1 MSRVSAFC
9 DDVLGTSDAV
19 AIRRRIQEREISA
32 AEAVEAA
39 VARAQSV
46 NPVLNAIATPL
57 FDTARAEAAAPRGGA
72 FAGVPSFVKDTDPIK
87 GVPLLFGS
95 RGMPNEPSTKTSE
108 FIAQLHDLG
117 FITLGKTTTPEFGL
131 TGTTEALLY
140 GPTRNPWNPG
150 HSTGGSSGGAAA
162 LVAAGVVPIAHA
174 NDGGGSIR
182 IPASCCGIV
191 GLKPSRGRLPE
202 VEGTA
207 LLPVK
212 IIHQG
217 VVTRTVRDTAE
228 LYHAAEQHR
237 SNRSLPKIGLVEGF
251 GPRRR
256 IRFFSRWNHGHETD
270 PECVASV
277 ERIARLCEA
286 HGHSVEEV
294 ASPFDQALADDF
306 LVLWSTMAF
315 SILQFGRRLI
325 HPRFDKRQVEGFT
338 RGLAGMFRE
347 HVFGVPAAI
356 RRLRQFGS
364 FYESLFNDCD
374 ILLTP
379 TVATQV
385 PRLGHLGPEVPFD
398 LAIERLKA
406 FLPFTAVQNISGA
419 PAISL
424 PAGMSKAGLPIGVQL
439 AAALGHE
446 RTLLELAF
454 ELEESAPW
462 PLISEPTA
470 GGLPDHGSLHP

>member
-1 MSRVSAFC
+1 MGRVSAFG
-9 DDVLGTSDAV
+9 DDVLGTCDAV
-19 AIRRRIQEREISA
+19 EIRRRIGDGEISA
-32 AEAVEAA
+32 AEAVGAA
-39 VARAQSV
+39 VARAESV
-46 NPVLNAIATPL
+46 NPIVNAIATPQ
-57 FDTARAEAAAPRGGA
+57 FDSARSEATTLRTGA
-72 FAGVPSFVKDTDPIK
+72 FAGLPTFVKDTDPVE

-108 FIAQLHDLG
+108 FVAQLYDLG
-117 FITLGKTTTPEFGL
+117 FISLGKTTTPEFGL

-140 GPTRNPWNPG
+140 GPTRNPWNTE

-191 GLKPSRGRLPE
+191 GLKPSRGRLPD
-202 VEGTA
+202 VEGAA

-217 VVTRTVRDTAE
+217 VVTRTVRDTAAF
-228 LYHAAEQHR
+228 YHAAEQQR
-237 SNRSLPKIGLVEGF
+237 PQRSLPQIGLVEGF

-256 IRFFSRWNHGHETD
+256 IRFFSQSDHDHETETD
-270 PECVASV
+270 CAASV
-277 ERIARLCEA
+277 ERIAQLCEA

-294 ASPFDQALADDF
+294 PSPFDATLADDF

-315 SILQFGRRLI
+315 GILQFGRQII
-325 HPRFDKRQVEGFT
+325 HPRFDKRQVEEFT
-338 RGLAGMFRE
+338 RGLARMFRE
-347 HVFGVPAAI
+347 HAFSMPAAI
-356 RRLRQFGS
+356 RRLRRFGS

-374 ILLTP
+374 VLLTP
-379 TVATQV
+379 TVATPP

-424 PAGMSKAGLPIGVQL
+424 PAGISKTGLPIGVQL
-439 AAALGHE
+439 AAALGQE

-462 PLISEPTA
+462 PLICD
-470 GGLPDHGSLHP
+470 G

>member
-9 DDVLGTSDAV
+9 DDVLGVSDAV
-19 AIRRRIQEREISA
+19 AIRRRIREGEISA
-32 AEAVEAA
+32 AEVVEAA

-46 NPVLNAIATPL
+46 NPLLNAIATPL
-57 FDTARAEAAAPRGGA
+57 FDWAHAEAMAPGTGA
-72 FAGVPSFVKDTDPIK
+72 FAGVPSFVKDTDSMK

-108 FIAQLHDLG
+108 FVVQLHDLG
-117 FITLGKTTTPEFGL
+117 FIMLGKTTTPEFGL
-131 TGTTEALLY
+131 TGTTEALVY
-140 GPTRNPWNPG
+140 GPTRNPWNTE

-191 GLKPSRGRLPE
+191 GLKPSRGRLPD
-202 VEGTA
+202 VEGAA

-217 VVTRTVRDTAE
+217 VVTRTVRDTAAF
-228 LYHAAEQHR
+228 YHAAEQHR
-237 SNRSLPKIGLVEGF
+237 PNRKLPKIGLVEGS

-256 IRFFSRWNHGHETD
+256 IRFFSQWNHGRETD
-270 PECVASV
+270 SECVASV
-277 ERIARLCEA
+277 ERIAKLFEA

-294 ASPFDQALADDF
+294 APPFDEVLSDDF

-315 SILQFGRRLI
+315 GILQFGRRLI
-325 HPRFDKRQVEGFT
+325 HPKFDKRQVEEFT
-338 RGLAGMFRE
+338 RGLARMFRE
-347 HVFGVPAAI
+347 HVFSMPAAVH
-356 RRLRQFGS
+356 RLRQFGR
-364 FYESLFNDCD
+364 FYESLFDDCD
-374 ILLTP
+374 VLLTP
-379 TVATQV
+379 TVATPP

-406 FLPFTAVQNISGA
+406 FVPFSAVQNVSGA

-424 PAGMSKAGLPIGVQL
+424 PAGMSKTGLPIGVQL
-439 AAALGHE
+439 AAALGQE

-462 PLISEPTA
+462 PLICE
-470 GGLPDHGSLHP
+470 D

>member
-1 MSRVSAFC
+1 MGQRKVRAVDRISAFC
-9 DDVLGTSDAV
+9 DDVLGDSDAV
-19 AIRRRIQEREISA
+19 AIRRKIREGEISA
-32 AEAVEAA
+32 GEAVEAA
-39 VARAQSV
+39 VERAQKV
-46 NPVLNAIATPL
+46 NPALNAIATPL
-57 FDTARAEAAAPRGGA
+57 FDSARAEATTPLTGA
-72 FAGVPSFVKDTDPIK
+72 FAGVPSFVKDTDPMK

-108 FIAQLHDLG
+108 FVAQLHDLG

-140 GPTRNPWNPG
+140 GPTRNPWNTD

-162 LVAAGVVPIAHA
+162 FVAAGVVPIAHA

-191 GLKPSRGRLPE
+191 GLKPSRGRLPD
-202 VEGTA
+202 VEQAA

-217 VVTRTVRDTAE
+217 VVTRTVRDTAVF
-228 LYHAAEQHR
+228 YHAAEQHR
-237 SNRSLPKIGLVEGF
+237 PVRGLPEIGLVEGF

-256 IRFFSRWNHGHETD
+256 IRFFSQWNHGHATD
-270 PECVASV
+270 PDCVASV

-286 HGHSVEEV
+286 HGHSVEEM
-294 ASPFDQALADDF
+294 ACPFDETLADDF

-315 SILQFGRRLI
+315 GILRFGRQLI
-325 HPRFDKRQVEGFT
+325 HPRFDKREVEEFT
-338 RGLAGMFRE
+338 RGLARMFRE

-356 RRLRQFGS
+356 HRLRQFAS
-364 FYESLFNDCD
+364 FYESIFHDCD
-374 ILLTP
+374 VLLTP
-379 TVATQV
+379 TVATPP

-398 LAIERLKA
+398 LAIERLRA
-406 FLPFTAVQNISGA
+406 FLPFSAVQNISGA

-424 PAGMSKAGLPIGVQL
+424 PGGMSKTGLPIGVQL
-439 AAALGHE
+439 AAALGQE

-462 PLISEPTA
+462 PLICD
-470 GGLPDHGSLHP
+470 G